1 MLLSNLISFYSEGD
15 MFLFRDDMFLPKHD
29 MLLFNDTIISLR
41 VWYLFSLWAWNVFS
55 GNEMFLCVSPP
66 KLNSIIREKMLQSS
80 QFNGLTLNNNQG
92 RKLWRESEKCAVL
105 SGAGRHSGSR
115 RTSTYLKQQVKV
127 FKQLVDMADQKM
139 PGLLN
144 GSQKTLGKDS
154 LIFRWLWQVARNYG
168 FTDGG
173 SSLKTIS
180 WTWAVSQNTSA
191 VPVQDENWLSPSDPE

>member
-1 MLLSNLISFYSEGD
+1 
-15 MFLFRDDMFLPKHD
+15 
-29 MLLFNDTIISLR
+29 
-41 VWYLFSLWAWNVFS
+41 
-55 GNEMFLCVSPP
+55 MFLCVSPP
-66 KLNSIIREKMLQSS
+66 KLDSIIREKMLQSS

-105 SGAGRHSGSR
+105 SRGLSFREQ
-115 RTSTYLKQQVKV
+115 TYKYTYLKQQVKV

-180 WTWAVSQNTSA
+180 WTWAVSQKTSA
-191 VPVQDENWLSPSDPE
+191 VPVQDEHWLSPSDPE